1 MLRLRR
7 GLVTLFVR
15 PHRTTLLLRHNRRCR
30 YWLPLLLE
38 SVDLPLKPT
47 ERVGKGEDGR
57 FDAIELLGHLAQALA
72 ARLMLLWR

>member
-15 PHRTTLLLRHNRRCR
+15 PHRTTLLLRCLRGLL
-30 YWLPLLLE
+30 LPLLNNLLLLRLLKRLLE

-47 ERVGKGEDGR
+47 ERVGK
-57 FDAIELLGHLAQALA
+57 
-72 ARLMLLWR
+72 